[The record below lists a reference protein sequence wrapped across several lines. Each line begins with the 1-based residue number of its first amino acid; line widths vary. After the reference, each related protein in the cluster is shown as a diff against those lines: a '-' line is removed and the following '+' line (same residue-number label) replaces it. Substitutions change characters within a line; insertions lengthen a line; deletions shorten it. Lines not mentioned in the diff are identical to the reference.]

1 MIRNRTQG
9 FTLLELL
16 VVIAI
21 MGFLIGALVVAATG
35 LKARAK
41 IEKTAATIRRLDAGC
56 EAYNTKFQ
64 DYPSEY
70 AKLTAA
76 DVKSGKKWPVIKS
89 DVYLYDYLGK
99 PLSVVEG
106 FSGGTSKKRN
116 LEPFVEI
123 MESERLGDIMGTKT
137 VQILDAYEGPIW
149 YELPGYTH
157 GANFP
162 DMSTKFDLTSLGPDR
177 TTTWDKLNPIDDI
190 TNWTYDRK

>member
-1 MIRNRTQG
+1 MTPNRKHG
-9 FTLLELL
+9 FTMIELL

-21 MGFLIGALVVAATG
+21 MGFLVSALVIAAAG
-35 LKARAK
+35 LKQRAR
-41 IEKTAATIRRLDAGC
+41 IEKTSAIIRKLDAGC
-56 EAYNTKFQ
+56 QAYHTKFQ
-64 DYPSEY
+64 DFPSEY

-76 DVKSGKKWPVIKS
+76 DIKGGKKWPVIKS
-89 DVYLYDYLGK
+89 DVYLYDYLCK

-116 LEPFVEI
+116 LEPFVEV
-123 MESERLGDIMGTKT
+123 MESERLGDPSGTKT
-137 VQILDAYEGPIW
+137 VQILDAYEWPIW

-162 DMSTKFDLTSLGPDR
+162 DMSQKFDLTSLGPDK
-177 TTTWDKLNPIDDI
+177 TTTWDKLNPGDDI